1 MHFEVKAIIRVLAA
15 SRMLFSDKSAPVN
28 RKTQLI

>member
-1 MHFEVKAIIRVLAA
+1 MHFEVNIIRVLAA
-15 SRMLFSDKSAPVN
+15 SRMLFSDKSAQN